1 VVVKEYELNLS
12 ATEFVYFLECPQK
25 FRLYRMLNPVP
36 DKEDFMENRR
46 TNSSYKLR
54 GYKGSKDKG
63 IGYHLFFETFHKE
76 YAKVITEKIPPVEIQ
91 EDNVKLLYWVIQQEK
106 YLEAKKLYYW
116 YPFAT
121 ELRLMTEKQRGIIDC
136 LELCETK
143 NGLRLLDYKPTPEP
157 NDELT
162 LLFYANLLNDYR
174 LENVEDERFDYK
186 VIEIGN
192 YYYQMGVSEIYNLT
206 EMKNSVFNKTFS
218 NMLEEITNENF
229 YPNKSSCW
237 NCNFRIICKIEPS
250 KYREY

>member
-1 VVVKEYELNLS
+1 MVVKEYELNLS
-12 ATEFVYFLECPQK
+12 ATEFLYFLECPQK

-36 DKEDFMENRR
+36 EKEDFMGNRR

-54 GYKGSKDKG
+54 GYKGSKEKG
-63 IGYHLFFETFHKE
+63 LGYHLFFETFHKE

-121 ELRLMTEKQRGIIDC
+121 EVRLMTEKHRGIIDC

-143 NGLRLLDYKPTPEP
+143 SGLRLLDYKPTPEP

-162 LLFYANLLNDYR
+162 ILFYANLLNDYR
-174 LENVEDERFDYK
+174 LENSEEERFDYE
-186 VIEIGN
+186 VVELGN
-192 YYYQMGVSEIYNLT
+192 YYYQMGVRKIYNLS
-206 EMKNSVFNKTFS
+206 EDNNSSFESIFENI
-218 NMLEEITNENF
+218 LEEIAYEEF
-229 YPNKSSCW
+229 YPNTKSCW
-237 NCNFRIICKIEPS
+237 NCDFRIICKLEIGKINE
-250 KYREY
+250 

>member
-1 VVVKEYELNLS
+1 
-12 ATEFVYFLECPQK
+12 
-25 FRLYRMLNPVP
+25 MLNPVP

-54 GYKGSKDKG
+54 GYKESREKG
-63 IGYHLFFETFHKE
+63 LDYHLFFETFHKE
-76 YAKVITEKIPPVEIQ
+76 YVKVITEKVPPVEIQ

-116 YPFAT
+116 YPFET
-121 ELRLMTEKQRGIIDC
+121 EVRLMTEKQRGIIDS

-143 NGLRLLDYKPTPEP
+143 NGFRLLDYKPTPEP

-192 YYYQMGVSEIYNLT
+192 YYYQMGVKESYNLT
-206 EMKNSVFNKTFS
+206 ELNNAKFEKAFS
-218 NMLEEITNENF
+218 SILEKIADENF
-229 YPNKSSCW
+229 YLEKSSCW
-237 NCNFRIICKIEPS
+237 NCSFRIICKIEICKS
-250 KYREY
+250 QKKNI